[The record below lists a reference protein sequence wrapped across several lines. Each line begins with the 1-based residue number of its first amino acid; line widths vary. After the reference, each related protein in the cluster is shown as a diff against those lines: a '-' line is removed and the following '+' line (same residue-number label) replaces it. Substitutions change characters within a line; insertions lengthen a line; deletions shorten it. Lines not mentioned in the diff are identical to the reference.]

1 MATKTNRRLP
11 PEIERKYTSLQ
22 SILKDMGRVLV
33 AFSGGVDSTLV
44 LKAAHDA
51 LGRDAAAVTAA
62 SVIHPVWETREAR
75 DSARAIGVPLRV
87 LRVEPL
93 DDDAFAG
100 NPPERCYHCKRK
112 IFARF
117 QDIARAIGA
126 PLRVLRVEPLEEDV
140 FAANPPDRC
149 YHCKRKIF
157 ARFLDI
163 ALSRGI
169 PWVLDGTNADDAGD
183 FRPGMKA
190 LAELGIRSPLKEA
203 GLAKAE
209 VRRLSRFLGLPTAAK
224 PALACLA
231 SRFPY
236 GTKIDKGS
244 LERVG
249 KAEDLLRKLGFGQ
262 VRVRHHGAVARL
274 EVEPA
279 QIARL
284 IKPGVREKVS
294 RGLKKLGYAYVAL
307 DLDGYRT
314 GSLNETL

>member
-75 DSARAIGVPLRV
+75 DIARAIGVPLRV

-112 IFARF
+112 IFACFRE
-117 QDIARAIGA
+117 IAR
-126 PLRVLRVEPLEEDV
+126 
-140 FAANPPDRC
+140 
-149 YHCKRKIF
+149 
-157 ARFLDI
+157 
-163 ALSRGI
+163 SRGI

-190 LAELGIRSPLKEA
+190 LAELGIRSPLKEV
-203 GLAKAE
+203 GLVKAE
-209 VRRLSRFLGLPTAAK
+209 VRQLSRFLGLPTAAK

-236 GTKIDKGS
+236 GTKIDKDS

-249 KAEDLLRKLGFGQ
+249 KAEDLLRKLDFGQ
-262 VRVRHHGAVARL
+262 VRVRHHGAVARI
-274 EVEPA
+274 EVDPREF
-279 QIARL
+279 ARL
-284 IKPGVREKVS
+284 MKPSVREKVS

-314 GSLNETL
+314 GSLNETLKSRA

>member
-1 MATKTNRRLP
+1 MARRTGERLRP
-11 PEIERKYTSLQ
+11 AIERKYARLQ
-22 SILKDMGRVLV
+22 SILKDMERVLV
-33 AFSGGVDSTLV
+33 AFSGGVDSTLL

-51 LGRDAAAVTAA
+51 IGRGAAAVTAA
-62 SVIHPVWETREAR
+62 SVIHPAWETREAR
-75 DSARAIGVPLRV
+75 D
-87 LRVEPL
+87 
-93 DDDAFAG
+93 
-100 NPPERCYHCKRK
+100 
-112 IFARF
+112 
-117 QDIARAIGA
+117 IARAIGA
-126 PLRVLRVEPLEEDV
+126 SLRVLRVEPLEDRA
-140 FAANPPDRC
+140 FADNSPDRC

-157 ARFLDI
+157 SRFLEI
-163 ALSRGI
+163 ARSRGI

-190 LAELGIRSPLKEA
+190 LTELGIRSPLKEA
-203 GLAKAE
+203 GLVKAE
-209 VRRLSRFLGLPTAAK
+209 VRVLSRFLGLPTAAK

-274 EVEPA
+274 EVEPGE
-279 QIARL
+279 IARL
-284 IKPGVREKVS
+284 MKPSVREKVS

-314 GSLNETL
+314 GSLNETLKARKR

>member
-1 MATKTNRRLP
+1 MARKTEKRLTP
-11 PEIERKYTSLQ
+11 ALERKYARLV
-22 SILKDMGRVLV
+22 SILGDMERVLV

-51 LGRDAAAVTAA
+51 LGRGAVAVTAA
-62 SVIHPVWETREAR
+62 SVIHPAWETR
-75 DSARAIGVPLRV
+75 
-87 LRVEPL
+87 
-93 DDDAFAG
+93 DAK
-100 NPPERCYHCKRK
+100 E
-112 IFARF
+112 
-117 QDIARAIGA
+117 IARGIGA
-126 PLRVLRVEPLEEDV
+126 SLRVLRVEPLEEDV

-157 ARFLDI
+157 ARFQEI
-163 ALSRGI
+163 ARSRGI
-169 PWVLDGTNADDAGD
+169 PWVLDGSNADDAGD

-203 GLAKAE
+203 GLVKAE

-249 KAEDLLRKLGFGQ
+249 KAEDFLRKLGFGQ
-262 VRVRHHGAVARL
+262 VRVRHHGPVARL
-274 EVEPA
+274 EVEPREF
-279 QIARL
+279 ARL
-284 IKPGVREKVS
+284 MKPRIREKIS
-294 RGLKKLGYAYVAL
+294 RGLKACGYAYVAL

-314 GSLNETL
+314 GSLNETLKSRA

>member
-1 MATKTNRRLP
+1 MERFRR
-11 PEIERKYTSLQ
+11 SDHQ
-22 SILKDMGRVLV
+22 MC
-33 AFSGGVDSTLV
+33 GG
-44 LKAAHDA
+44 AA
-51 LGRDAAAVTAA
+51 R
-62 SVIHPVWETREAR
+62 
-75 DSARAIGVPLRV
+75 
-87 LRVEPL
+87 
-93 DDDAFAG
+93 
-100 NPPERCYHCKRK
+100 
-112 IFARF
+112 
-117 QDIARAIGA
+117 
-126 PLRVLRVEPLEEDV
+126 
-140 FAANPPDRC
+140 
-149 YHCKRKIF
+149 
-157 ARFLDI
+157 
-163 ALSRGI
+163 SRGI

-203 GLAKAE
+203 GLVKAE
-209 VRRLSRFLGLPTAAK
+209 VRALSRFLGLPTAAK

-279 QIARL
+279 MIPRL
-284 IKPGVREKVS
+284 AQADVRGKIS

-314 GSLNETL
+314 GSLNETLKSRP

>member
-75 DSARAIGVPLRV
+75 DIAREIGVPLRV

-117 QDIARAIGA
+117 QEIAR
-126 PLRVLRVEPLEEDV
+126 
-140 FAANPPDRC
+140 
-149 YHCKRKIF
+149 
-157 ARFLDI
+157 
-163 ALSRGI
+163 SRGI

-209 VRRLSRFLGLPTAAK
+209 VRRLSRFLGLPTASK

-249 KAEDLLRKLGFGQ
+249 KAEDLLRKLGFVQ

-274 EVEPA
+274 EVDPREF
-279 QIARL
+279 ARL
-284 IKPGVREKVS
+284 MKPGVRAEIS

>member
-112 IFARF
+112 IFACFRE
-117 QDIARAIGA
+117 IAR
-126 PLRVLRVEPLEEDV
+126 
-140 FAANPPDRC
+140 
-149 YHCKRKIF
+149 
-157 ARFLDI
+157 
-163 ALSRGI
+163 SRGI

-190 LAELGIRSPLKEA
+190 LAELGIRSPLKEV
-203 GLAKAE
+203 GLVKAE
-209 VRRLSRFLGLPTAAK
+209 VRQLSRFLGLPTAAK

-236 GTKIDKGS
+236 GTKIDKDS

-249 KAEDLLRKLGFGQ
+249 KAEDLLRKLDFGQ
-262 VRVRHHGAVARL
+262 VRVRHHGAVARI
-274 EVEPA
+274 EVDPREF
-279 QIARL
+279 ARL
-284 IKPGVREKVS
+284 MKPSVREKVS

-314 GSLNETL
+314 GSLNETLKSRA

>member
-1 MATKTNRRLP
+1 MAQRTGVKLAP
-11 PEIERKYTSLQ
+11 AIERKYVRLR
-22 SILKDMGRVLV
+22 SILKDMDRVLV
-33 AFSGGVDSTLV
+33 AFSGGVDSTLI

-51 LGRDAAAVTAA
+51 LGRGAVAVTAA
-62 SVIHPVWETREAR
+62 SVIHPAWETREAK
-75 DSARAIGVPLRV
+75 
-87 LRVEPL
+87 E
-93 DDDAFAG
+93 
-100 NPPERCYHCKRK
+100 
-112 IFARF
+112 
-117 QDIARAIGA
+117 IARGIGA
-126 PLRVLRVEPLEEDV
+126 SLRVLRVEPLEEDV

-157 ARFLDI
+157 ARFLEI
-163 ALSRGI
+163 ARSRGI

-203 GLAKAE
+203 GLVKAE

-284 IKPGVREKVS
+284 MKPGVREKVS

-314 GSLNETL
+314 GSLNEILKSRT

>member
-1 MATKTNRRLP
+1 MARRTGESLP
-11 PEIERKYTSLQ
+11 PALERKYARLV
-22 SILKDMGRVLV
+22 SILGDMERVLV

-51 LGRDAAAVTAA
+51 LGRDASAVTAS
-62 SVIHPVWETREAR
+62 SVIHPAWETREAR
-75 DSARAIGVPLRV
+75 DIARAIGVPLRV

-93 DDDAFAG
+93 EDRAFAR
-100 NPPERCYHCKRK
+100 NPPERCYHCKSK
-112 IFARF
+112 IFSRF
-117 QDIARAIGA
+117 LAIAR
-126 PLRVLRVEPLEEDV
+126 
-140 FAANPPDRC
+140 
-149 YHCKRKIF
+149 
-157 ARFLDI
+157 
-163 ALSRGI
+163 SRGI
-169 PWVLDGTNADDAGD
+169 PWVLDGSNADDAGD

-203 GLAKAE
+203 GLIKAE
-209 VRRLSRFLGLPTAAK
+209 VRRLSRFLGLPTADK

-284 IKPGVREKVS
+284 MKPSVREKVS

-314 GSLNETL
+314 GSLNETLKPRKR

>member
-1 MATKTNRRLP
+1 MSQRTGEKLAPT
-11 PEIERKYTSLQ
+11 IERKYVRLQ
-22 SILKDMGRVLV
+22 TILHDMGRVLV
-33 AFSGGVDSTLV
+33 AFSGGVDSTLL
-44 LKAAHDA
+44 LKAATDT
-51 LGRDAAAVTAA
+51 LGRGASAVTAA
-62 SVIHPVWETREAR
+62 SVIHPAWETREAKEI
-75 DSARAIGVPLRV
+75 AREIGVPLRV
-87 LRVEPL
+87 MRVEPL
-93 DDDAFAG
+93 EEDAFAA
-100 NPPERCYHCKRK
+100 NPPERCYHCKS
-112 IFARF
+112 
-117 QDIARAIGA
+117 
-126 PLRVLRVEPLEEDV
+126 
-140 FAANPPDRC
+140 
-149 YHCKRKIF
+149 KIF
-157 ARFLDI
+157 ARFLEI
-163 ALSRGI
+163 ARSQGI
-169 PWVLDGTNADDAGD
+169 PWILDGTNADDAGD

-203 GLAKAE
+203 GLVKSE

-236 GTKIDKGS
+236 GTRIDKGS

-274 EVEPA
+274 EVEPS

-284 IKPGVREKVS
+284 MKPSVREKVS

-314 GSLNETL
+314 GSLNETLNIRT

>member
-1 MATKTNRRLP
+1 MATKTKKRLP
-11 PEIERKYTSLQ
+11 PATERSYARLQ

-51 LGRDAAAVTAA
+51 LGRGAAAVTAA

-75 DSARAIGVPLRV
+75 DIARGIGVPLRV

-117 QDIARAIGA
+117 QDIAR
-126 PLRVLRVEPLEEDV
+126 
-140 FAANPPDRC
+140 
-149 YHCKRKIF
+149 
-157 ARFLDI
+157 
-163 ALSRGI
+163 SRGI

-203 GLAKAE
+203 GLVKAE
-209 VRRLSRFLGLPTAAK
+209 VRALSRFLGLPTAAK

-279 QIARL
+279 MIPRL
-284 IKPGVREKVS
+284 AQADVRGKIS

-314 GSLNETL
+314 GSLNETLKSRP

>member
-1 MATKTNRRLP
+1 MSPRMGERLAP
-11 PEIERKYTSLQ
+11 VIERKYARLQ
-22 SILKDMGRVLV
+22 SILEDMGRVLV
-33 AFSGGVDSTLV
+33 AFSGGVDSTLL

-51 LGRDAAAVTAA
+51 LGR
-62 SVIHPVWETREAR
+62 
-75 DSARAIGVPLRV
+75 
-87 LRVEPL
+87 
-93 DDDAFAG
+93 
-100 NPPERCYHCKRK
+100 
-112 IFARF
+112 
-117 QDIARAIGA
+117 GA
-126 PLRVLRVEPLEEDV
+126 V

-157 ARFLDI
+157 ARFLEI
-163 ALSRGI
+163 ARSRGI
-169 PWVLDGTNADDAGD
+169 PWVLDGSNADDVGD

-203 GLAKAE
+203 GLAKSE
-209 VRRLSRFLGLPTAAK
+209 IRRLSRSLGLPTAAK

-236 GTKIDKGS
+236 GTRIDKGG

-249 KAEDLLRKLGFGQ
+249 KAEDLLRELGFGQ

-274 EVEPA
+274 EVEPDM
-279 QIARL
+279 IPRL
-284 IKPGVREKVS
+284 LKAEVRGKIS

-314 GSLNETL
+314 GSLNETLRSLRARKA

>member
-1 MATKTNRRLP
+1 MASKTKKSLP
-11 PEIERKYTSLQ
+11 AATERKYARLV
-22 SILKDMGRVLV
+22 SILGDMERVLV

-51 LGRDAAAVTAA
+51 LGRGAVAVTAA
-62 SVIHPVWETREAR
+62 SVIHPAWETRDAR
-75 DSARAIGVPLRV
+75 
-87 LRVEPL
+87 
-93 DDDAFAG
+93 
-100 NPPERCYHCKRK
+100 
-112 IFARF
+112 
-117 QDIARAIGA
+117 DIARGIGA
-126 PLRVLRVEPLEEDV
+126 SLRVLRVEPLEEDV

-157 ARFLDI
+157 ARFLEI
-163 ALSRGI
+163 ARSRGI
-169 PWVLDGTNADDAGD
+169 PWVLDGSNADDAGD

-203 GLAKAE
+203 GLVKAE

-249 KAEDLLRKLGFGQ
+249 KAEDFLRKLGFGQ
-262 VRVRHHGAVARL
+262 VRVRHHGPVARL
-274 EVEPA
+274 EVEPS

-284 IKPGVREKVS
+284 MKPSVREKVS

-314 GSLNETL
+314 GSLNETLSTRRK

>member
-1 MATKTNRRLP
+1 MARRTGKRLP
-11 PEIERKYTSLQ
+11 PAIERKYARLQ
-22 SILKDMGRVLV
+22 SILKDMDRVLV
-33 AFSGGVDSTLV
+33 AFSGGVDSTLL
-44 LKAAHDA
+44 LKASHDA
-51 LGRDAAAVTAA
+51 LGRAAVAVTAA
-62 SVIHPVWETREAR
+62 SVIHPAWETREAK
-75 DSARAIGVPLRV
+75 DIAQAIGASLRV

-93 DDDAFAG
+93 EDRAFAD
-100 NPPERCYHCKRK
+100 NPSERCYHCKRK
-112 IFARF
+112 IFSRF
-117 QDIARAIGA
+117 LEIAR
-126 PLRVLRVEPLEEDV
+126 
-140 FAANPPDRC
+140 
-149 YHCKRKIF
+149 
-157 ARFLDI
+157 
-163 ALSRGI
+163 SRGI

-183 FRPGMKA
+183 FRPGLKA

-203 GLAKAE
+203 GLVKAE
-209 VRRLSRFLGLPTAAK
+209 VRVLSRFLGLPTADK

-236 GTKIDKGS
+236 GTRIDKGS

-279 QIARL
+279 MIPRL
-284 IKPGVREKVS
+284 VRADVRGTIS
-294 RGLKKLGYAYVAL
+294 RGLKQLGYAYVAL

>member
-1 MATKTNRRLP
+1 MPQRTGEKLAPT
-11 PEIERKYTSLQ
+11 IERKYVRLQ
-22 SILKDMGRVLV
+22 TILHDMGRVLV
-33 AFSGGVDSTLV
+33 AFSGGVDSTLL
-44 LKAAHDA
+44 LKAATDT
-51 LGRDAAAVTAA
+51 LGRGASAVTAA
-62 SVIHPVWETREAR
+62 SVIHPAWETREAKEI
-75 DSARAIGVPLRV
+75 AREIGVPLRV
-87 LRVEPL
+87 MRVEPL
-93 DDDAFAG
+93 EEDAFAA
-100 NPPERCYHCKRK
+100 NPPERCYHCKS
-112 IFARF
+112 
-117 QDIARAIGA
+117 
-126 PLRVLRVEPLEEDV
+126 
-140 FAANPPDRC
+140 
-149 YHCKRKIF
+149 KIF
-157 ARFLDI
+157 ARFLEI
-163 ALSRGI
+163 ARSQGI
-169 PWVLDGTNADDAGD
+169 PWILDGTNADDAGD

-203 GLAKAE
+203 GLVKSE

-236 GTKIDKGS
+236 GTRIDKGS

-274 EVEPA
+274 EVEPS

-284 IKPGVREKVS
+284 MKPSVREKVS

-314 GSLNETL
+314 GSLNETLNIRT

>member
-1 MATKTNRRLP
+1 MARRTGERLAP
-11 PEIERKYTSLQ
+11 AIERKYARLQ
-22 SILKDMGRVLV
+22 SILKDMDCVLV
-33 AFSGGVDSTLV
+33 AFSGGVDSTLL
-44 LKAAHDA
+44 LKAARDT
-51 LGRDAAAVTAA
+51 LGRGAAAVTAA
-62 SVIHPVWETREAR
+62 SAIHPVWETREAM
-75 DSARAIGVPLRV
+75 DIARAIGVPLRV

-117 QDIARAIGA
+117 QDIAR
-126 PLRVLRVEPLEEDV
+126 
-140 FAANPPDRC
+140 
-149 YHCKRKIF
+149 
-157 ARFLDI
+157 
-163 ALSRGI
+163 SRGI

-279 QIARL
+279 MIPRL
-284 IKPGVREKVS
+284 LKADVRGEIS

-314 GSLNETL
+314 GSLNEILKPRKR

>member
-1 MATKTNRRLP
+1 MATKTKKWLP
-11 PEIERKYTSLQ
+11 PAIQQKYARLQ
-22 SILKDMGRVLV
+22 SILRDMGRVLV

-75 DSARAIGVPLRV
+75 DIAREIGVPLRV

-117 QDIARAIGA
+117 QEIAR
-126 PLRVLRVEPLEEDV
+126 
-140 FAANPPDRC
+140 
-149 YHCKRKIF
+149 
-157 ARFLDI
+157 
-163 ALSRGI
+163 SRGI

-209 VRRLSRFLGLPTAAK
+209 VRRLSRFLGLPTASK

-249 KAEDLLRKLGFGQ
+249 KAEDLLRKLGFVQ

-274 EVEPA
+274 EVEPRE
-279 QIARL
+279 IARL
-284 IKPGVREKVS
+284 MKPDVRGAIS

-314 GSLNETL
+314 GSLNETLKSRA

>member
-1 MATKTNRRLP
+1 MSHRTGERLAP
-11 PEIERKYTSLQ
+11 AIEKKYVRLL

-33 AFSGGVDSTLV
+33 AFSGGVDSTLL

-51 LGRDAAAVTAA
+51 LGRGAVAVTAA
-62 SVIHPVWETREAR
+62 SVIHPAWETREAR
-75 DSARAIGVPLRV
+75 DIARGIGV
-87 LRVEPL
+87 
-93 DDDAFAG
+93 
-100 NPPERCYHCKRK
+100 
-112 IFARF
+112 
-117 QDIARAIGA
+117 

-157 ARFLDI
+157 ARFLEI
-163 ALSRGI
+163 ARSRGI

-203 GLAKAE
+203 GLVKAE
-209 VRRLSRFLGLPTAAK
+209 VRKISRSLGLPTAAK

-236 GTKIDKGS
+236 GTRIDKGS

-249 KAEDLLRKLGFGQ
+249 KAEDLLRELGFGQ

-274 EVEPA
+274 EVDPREFV
-279 QIARL
+279 RL
-284 IKPGVREKVS
+284 MKPRIREKIS
-294 RGLKKLGYAYVAL
+294 RGLKACGYAYVAL

>member
-1 MATKTNRRLP
+1 MATKTKKRLP
-11 PEIERKYTSLQ
+11 PATERSYARLQ

-51 LGRDAAAVTAA
+51 LGRGAAAVTAA

-75 DSARAIGVPLRV
+75 DIARGIGVPLRV

-117 QDIARAIGA
+117 QDIAR
-126 PLRVLRVEPLEEDV
+126 
-140 FAANPPDRC
+140 
-149 YHCKRKIF
+149 
-157 ARFLDI
+157 
-163 ALSRGI
+163 SRGI

-203 GLAKAE
+203 GLVKAE
-209 VRRLSRFLGLPTAAK
+209 VRALSRFLGLPTAAK

-236 GTKIDKGS
+236 GTRIDKEN
-244 LERVG
+244 LDRVG

-279 QIARL
+279 L
-284 IKPGVREKVS
+284 IPKLAKADVRGKIS

-314 GSLNETL
+314 GSLNETLKSRP